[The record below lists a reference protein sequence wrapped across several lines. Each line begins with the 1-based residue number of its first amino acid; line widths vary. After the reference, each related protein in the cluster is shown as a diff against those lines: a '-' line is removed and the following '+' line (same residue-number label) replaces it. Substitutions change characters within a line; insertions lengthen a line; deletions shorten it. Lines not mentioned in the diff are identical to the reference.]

1 METQRLLLQIEC
13 RKRVVVATVLP
24 EKDRDGTRML
34 YDLAGNRTELVDY
47 RTQADTLCTD
57 GLVMLQRFVDA
68 VALSPM
74 RRSVLNA
81 TAERARK
88 ALFVEK
94 YFEV

>member
-57 GLVMLQRFVDA
+57 GLVMLQRFVDRYSLIA
-68 VALSPM
+68 DEAQRVECDGRKGQKGPVC
-74 RRSVLNA
+74 RKVL
-81 TAERARK
+81 
-88 ALFVEK
+88 
-94 YFEV
+94 